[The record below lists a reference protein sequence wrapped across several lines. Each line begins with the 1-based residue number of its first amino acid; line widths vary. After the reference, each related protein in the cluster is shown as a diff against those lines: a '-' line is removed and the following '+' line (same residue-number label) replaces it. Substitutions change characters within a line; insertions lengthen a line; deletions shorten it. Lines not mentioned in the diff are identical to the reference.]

1 MAHIQ
6 ASLPLLVLLAL
17 TGPLACSGDGS
28 ADAGADGSGTGGTG
42 LDVDGSGL
50 DVDGSGASESGS
62 SGGLDEN
69 GQCQGLTVAEGCA
82 SEVYAGEAVGLD
94 LYVMFDQSGSMA
106 TVVDEATGTTR
117 MDIVRKAVRAFVDD
131 DDSVGIGLGIGYF
144 GQQPLG
150 ETSCDVSHYRDAD
163 VEIGSVPAVNVDLLA
178 SLDAREPTGETP
190 TDSAITGACA
200 YVEEYRTG
208 HGGRFPAIL
217 LVTDGEPKAPL
228 SEAVCAPTLA
238 AAIEAAAT
246 CLREADIPTYVLGV
260 GPSLSNL
267 DQIAAA
273 GGTERAYL
281 ADQDNTDQVLSAL
294 RAVRASAQI
303 PCDLKLAAEV
313 SDTEAVDIEASTV
326 AYLDQSCSYVE
337 VPRVATPG
345 DCEQGAVGWYFDD
358 PSAPTMIHLCE
369 ATCGSV
375 KATGEELF
383 YSIGCPLTVVK

>member
-1 MAHIQ
+1 MAHMQ

-17 TGPLACSGDGS
+17 TGPLACQGEDSGL
-28 ADAGADGSGTGGTG
+28 DAPADGSGGGSSG
-42 LDVDGSGL
+42 LVIDGS
-50 DVDGSGASESGS
+50 GSGASDSGS

-106 TVVDEATGTTR
+106 TVVDEESGTTR
-117 MDIVRKAVRAFVDD
+117 MDVVRKAVRAFVDD

-163 VEIGSVPAVNVDLLA
+163 VEIESVPAVNVDLVA
-178 SLDAREPTGETP
+178 SLEAREPTGETP
-190 TDSAITGACA
+190 TGSAITGACS
-200 YVEEYRTG
+200 YVEEYRAT

-228 SEAVCAPTLA
+228 SEEVCAPTLA

-246 CLREADIPTYVLGV
+246 CLRETDIPTYVLGV

-273 GGTERAYL
+273 GGTGRAYL
-281 ADQDNTDQVLSAL
+281 ADQDNADQVLSAL

-313 SDTEAVDIEASTV
+313 SDSDAVDIAASTV

-337 VPRVATPG
+337 VPRVATQD
-345 DCEQGAVGWYFDD
+345 DCEEGAVGWYFDD
-358 PSAPTMIHLCE
+358 SSAPTMIHLCE

-383 YSIGCPLTVVK
+383 YSIGCPLAVVK